1 MKKLWKTMAASLAVL
16 SLGLALVSSAAGMP
30 QEKMETKSGE
40 KKEKKSSD
48 KKAKAEKTTSEASL
62 YHRLGGKKAITVV
75 VDDFVANC
83 ASDTRINSFFAKTA
97 ADPKQLKK
105 FKGLLVDQICEA
117 SGGPCKYKGKT
128 MKESH
133 KGMGVKEEH
142 FNALVEDLIKALD
155 KNKVP
160 EKEKNE
166 LLGLLGP
173 MKADIV
179 E

>member
-1 MKKLWKTMAASLAVL
+1 MKKLWKTMATSLTA
-16 SLGLALVSSAAGMP
+16 LGLALALVSSATGMP
-30 QEKMETKSGE
+30 QEKMDKKSGE
-40 KKEKKSSD
+40 KKEKKSVAY
-48 KKAKAEKTTSEASL
+48 KAAGEATL
-62 YHRLGGKKAITVV
+62 YQRLGGKKAITVV
-75 VDDFVANC
+75 VDDFVGNC

-97 ADPKQLKK
+97 ADPKRLKK
-105 FKGLLVDQICEA
+105 FKDLLVAQICEA
-117 SGGPCKYKGKT
+117 AKGPCKYKGKT

-142 FNALVEDLIKALD
+142 FTALVEDLIKALD